1 MGAKNIYERFIWF
14 DDRVRSE
21 KFPNATVLAEQF
33 EISSKTAQRDIDFMR
48 DRLCCPLEYDAS
60 RKGYYYQDGTFS
72 LPMIYL
78 SPAEI
83 SSLLVARK
91 LLQDIGHGY
100 IGGELSSIA
109 DKITNVLNRHL
120 AWGKVDENISFRL
133 IEYSPPPEQTFR
145 VALEGCLNRRCLN
158 FTYYSPVRDETSRR
172 KIDPYHLF
180 NYMGTWHLIGHCH
193 LRGTIR
199 DFALGRISDA
209 RVLDETFERP
219 SDFDVNHYFQSS
231 FWIFKGKPRRE
242 VKLRFSPLK
251 SRWIRDQ
258 VWHRDQ
264 EAKSLEDGSLELTF
278 PVADFSEIKME
289 ILKHGADVE
298 VIRPKSLR
306 KLIKAEAKSIAE
318 IY

>member
-1 MGAKNIYERFIWF
+1 
-14 DDRVRSE
+14 
-21 KFPNATVLAEQF
+21 VLAEQF
-33 EISSKTAQRDIDFMR
+33 EISSKTASGISTSCGQA
-48 DRLCCPLEYDAS
+48 LLPLEYDAS
-60 RKGYYYQDGTFS
+60 RKGYYYPDGTFS

-78 SPAEI
+78 SPAEL

-120 AWGKVDENISFRL
+120 ACGKVDENISFRL

-145 VALEGCLNRRCLN
+145 VALEGCLNRRRLN
-158 FTYYSPVRDETSRR
+158 FSYYSPARDETSRR

-209 RVLDETFERP
+209 RVLDETFDRP

-231 FWIFKGKPRRE
+231 FGIFKGKPRRE